1 MKKVLTILFSAFVIG
16 LVSCNKEDNG
26 PTTVNGPW
34 ELFKIEGVFP
44 PSVIEGE
51 NLTVTEKYQFNPDGS
66 FSKVSSRV
74 DSGTGLPFQA
84 LGKFTIIP
92 NTSENQLLNL
102 KLVFETGGE
111 SAASCTEKTEYLFI
125 NTDYKLI
132 NSDWAPCDGPILYY
146 ERKSTR

>member
-1 MKKVLTILFSAFVIG
+1 MRKITTLFFLALTIS

-26 PTTVNGPW
+26 PSTINGPW
-34 ELFKIEGVFP
+34 ELFKIESSFP
-44 PSVIEGE
+44 PSVVEGE

-66 FSKVSSRV
+66 FSKVNSRV
-74 DSGTGLPFQA
+74 DSGTGLPYQA

-102 KLVFETGGE
+102 KLDFETGGE
-111 SAASCTEKTEYLFI
+111 SVASCSAKTEYLFI

-132 NSDWAPCDGPILYY
+132 NIEWAPCDGPILYY
-146 ERKSTR
+146 ERKPTR